1 MATGILME
9 APVSL
14 SRADKEFDQMM
25 GMLEA
30 LYLRDGENTWIAIDT
45 ETNGED
51 CRDGRG
57 YGIGISI
64 AFRLL
69 ASPSYCYLPVRHIDE
84 DNNLSLDRLARLQA
98 FLEGYRGWLI
108 FHNAKFDLV
117 SLATMGIRYNGK
129 FYCTMVLCHL
139 INENYPFDKSL
150 NSCVKA
156 YVDKQESK
164 KNTEVFD
171 LLVKHLGWGNIPS
184 GQMREYAEWDAV
196 ITLLLGEKVIP
207 KFHKEVETDYWNHKQ
222 DFHRVVITMEGRGV
236 HINEA
241 MCVEEAQIGTTKMEE
256 LTRLLKI
263 NASSPLGLKKL
274 LIDQAGLPVVKLTKA
289 GMAKRKAGEEIDS
302 YDYASFD
309 KEAMELYDE
318 LLEREQSPVAKQ
330 VLEYRGWSKTV
341 SSNYRAYL
349 RLRSPDGKLRPNYKL
364 HGTRTGRLSCSD
376 PNLQQI
382 PRESDKPWNGKL
394 KKAFLPTPGFRL
406 MEFDY
411 SQLELRL
418 ATAYADEQE
427 LKAIFADATRDIF
440 TEMAAKLGLPRQDTK
455 VFVYSTQY
463 GAGLDRLMHV
473 FKISR
478 DKAAEMRENYK
489 QSYPGFTKVEQIA
502 KMRCRTRG
510 KVQLWSG
517 RYRHFMDRD
526 SDAHKAF
533 NSAIQGGAADIVE
546 HVMVRLFKE
555 IDNEHECRMLLTVH
569 DSVVFEIREDLL
581 DQYVP
586 AIIEIMQDVQPDFG
600 VTFKVEAKEFGAAT

>member
-1 MATGILME
+1 MEGILVTE
-9 APVSL
+9 PVSI
-14 SRADKEFDQMM
+14 SEADKDFDTMM
-25 GMLEA
+25 AYLEA
-30 LYLRDGENTWIAIDT
+30 LYLRDGENTWIAVDT

-57 YGIGISI
+57 YGIGISF

-69 ASPSYCYLPVRHIDE
+69 SSDSYFYLPVRHVDE
-84 DNNLSLDRLARLQA
+84 HNNLDTERLHRLQK
-98 FLEGYRGWLI
+98 FLESYRGWLI

-117 SLATMGIRYNGK
+117 SLRTMGIDYRGK
-129 FYCTMVLCHL
+129 FYCTMVICHL

-150 NSCVKA
+150 NSCVRV
-156 YVDKQESK
+156 YVDKEESK
-164 KNTEVFD
+164 KNSEVFD
-171 LLVKHLGWGNIPS
+171 LLVKVLGWGKIPS
-184 GQMREYAEWDAV
+184 SQMREYAEWDAH

-207 KFHKEVETDYWNHKQ
+207 KFHKEVLTDYWNHKQ
-222 DFHRVVITMEGRGV
+222 DFTRVVIAMEGRGI

-241 MCVEEAQIGTTKMEE
+241 MCVEQAQIGTTRMEE

-263 NASSPLGLKKL
+263 NAASPNGLKKL
-274 LIDQAGLPVVKLTKA
+274 LIDQAGLPVVKLTKK
-289 GMAKRKAGEEIDS
+289 GYELKKKGEDFDP

-318 LLEREQSPVAKQ
+318 LLEREDSPVAKQ

-382 PRESDKPWNGKL
+382 PRESDKEWNGKL
-394 KKAFLPTPGFRL
+394 KKAFQPTPGYRL

-418 ATAYADEQE
+418 ATAYGDEQE
-427 LKAIFADATRDIF
+427 LKAVFADPTRDIF
-440 TEMAAKLGLPRQDTK
+440 TEMSSRLGMVRQDTK

-478 DKAAEMRENYK
+478 EAAAEMRDNYK
-489 QSYPGFTKVEQIA
+489 QSYPGFTKVEAIA

-517 RYRHFMDRD
+517 RYRHFMDRENE
-526 SDAHKAF
+526 AHKAF

-555 IDNEHECRMLLTVH
+555 IDNELECRMLLTVH
-569 DSVVFEIREDLL
+569 DSVIFEIREDLL
-581 DQYVP
+581 EQYVP
-586 AIIEIMQDVQPDFG
+586 AIIEIMEDVQPDFG
-600 VTFKVEAKEFGAAT
+600 VKFRVEAKEFGLAT

>member
-1 MATGILME
+1 MTGILVAE
-9 APVSL
+9 PTSP
-14 SRADKEFDQMM
+14 SKADKDFDQMM
-25 GMLEA
+25 AMIEA
-30 LYLRDGENTWIAIDT
+30 LYLRDGENTWIACDT

-57 YGIGISI
+57 YGIGISF

-69 ASPSYCYLPVRHIDE
+69 ATDSYYYLPIRHVDE
-84 DNNLSLDRLARLQA
+84 ENNLSPDRLARLRA
-98 FLEGYRGWLI
+98 FLAGYRGWLI

-117 SLATMGIRYNGK
+117 SLYTMGIKYGGK
-129 FYCTMVLCHL
+129 FYCTMVICHL

-150 NSCVKA
+150 NSCVRV
-156 YVDKQESK
+156 YVDKEESK
-164 KNTEVFD
+164 KNSEVFD
-171 LLVKHLGWGNIPS
+171 LLVKVLGWGNIPS
-184 GQMREYAEWDAV
+184 SQMREYAEWDAH
-196 ITLLLGEKVIP
+196 ITLLLAEKVIP
-207 KFHKEVETDYWNHKQ
+207 KFHKEVLTDYWSHKQ
-222 DFHRVVITMEGRGV
+222 DFTRVVITMEGRGV
-236 HINEA
+236 HIDEA
-241 MCVEEAQIGTTKMEE
+241 MCVEQAQIGTTRMEE

-263 NASSPLGLKKL
+263 NAASPNGLKKL
-274 LIDQAGLPVVKLTKA
+274 LIDQAGLPVVKLTKKGYELKKQGA
-289 GMAKRKAGEEIDS
+289 DFDP

-318 LLEREQSPVAKQ
+318 LLEREDSPVAKQ

-382 PRESDKPWNGKL
+382 PRESDKAWNGKL
-394 KKAFLPTPGFRL
+394 KKAFRATPGFRL

-418 ATAYADEQE
+418 ATAYGQE
-427 LKAIFADATRDIF
+427 ESLKAIFADATRDIF
-440 TEMAAKLGLPRQDTK
+440 TEMAAQLGMARQDTK
-455 VFVYSTQY
+455 TFVYSTQY

-517 RYRHFMDRD
+517 RYRHFMDRE

-555 IDNEHECRMLLTVH
+555 LDNELECRMLLTVH
-569 DSVVFEIREDLL
+569 DSVIFEIREDLL
-581 DQYVP
+581 EQYVP
-586 AIIEIMQDVQPDFG
+586 AIIEIMEDVKPDFG
-600 VTFKVEAKEFGAAT
+600 VKFRVEAKEFGLAA